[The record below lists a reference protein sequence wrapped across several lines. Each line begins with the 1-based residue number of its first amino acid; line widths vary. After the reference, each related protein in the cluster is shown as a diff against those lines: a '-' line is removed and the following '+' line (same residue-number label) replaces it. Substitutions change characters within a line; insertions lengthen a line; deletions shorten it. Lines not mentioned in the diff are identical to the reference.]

1 MSYYKIVKD
10 GYIVSVATGL
20 CSQGVEITSDEYFQI
35 LNLLKTAPFPSLG
48 YVYKLNCNLEWEC
61 IETNIPRENEYIS
74 ILERISTLEK
84 QTSSNSDEITSLQE
98 ACCELY
104 ETII

>member
-20 CSQGVEITSDEYFQI
+20 CSQGVEITSDEYFKI
-35 LNLLKTAPFPSLG
+35 IELLTTAPFPRVG
-48 YVYKLNCNLEWEC
+48 YSYKLTCDFQWEC
-61 IETNIPRENEYIS
+61 IETEIPRENEYIS
-74 ILERISTLEK
+74 MTERINNLEE
-84 QTSSNSDEITSLQE
+84 QTNTNSNEITSLQE
-98 ACCELY
+98 ALCEVY